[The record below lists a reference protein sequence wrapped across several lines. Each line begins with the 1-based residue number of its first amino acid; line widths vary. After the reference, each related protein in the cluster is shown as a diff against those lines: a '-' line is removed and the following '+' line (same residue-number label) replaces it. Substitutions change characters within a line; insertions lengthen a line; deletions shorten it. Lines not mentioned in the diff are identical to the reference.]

1 MKSKFEFMYSFVLYW
16 AELFDDLH
24 DDSTIIGGCCH
35 CNKEVYT
42 VVPIP
47 SGKTIT
53 EIRVQID
60 PANQKFN
67 ARDMA
72 ICEGSNGSCTGDLV
86 PVTFGGNND
95 ERIFGV
101 TLRLK
106 LLNALTA
113 AAAALSAGRS
123 CSSL

>member
-1 MKSKFEFMYSFVLYW
+1 
-16 AELFDDLH
+16 
-24 DDSTIIGGCCH
+24 
-35 CNKEVYT
+35 
-42 VVPIP
+42 
-47 SGKTIT
+47 
-53 EIRVQID
+53 
-60 PANQKFN
+60 
-67 ARDMA
+67 MA

-106 LLNALTA
+106 LFNALTAA

-123 CSSL
+123 NSL